1 MKPTPLLLFLLLLV
15 ILISSV
21 LFSRFLPLNILSEGF
36 VSFRYTD
43 PTTSPSFSIDNAAL
57 INTYSAT
64 NKVVK
69 LYDSVYLDPKNGN
82 LIEVDGNTFDKVYYK
97 NDTLYNDKPACETA
111 NSSDKGNCVVS
122 SADTTGSTVKKIYVV
137 KRSGDSSASNPYA
150 ASYTNNIW
158 ANGNLSESQ
167 IPNVSS
173 CFRPFRYETKNRWD
187 GVSNHKYQV
196 FYFPWNNDT
205 YIHIIK
211 LGTTGTT
218 PIPTKHAIT
227 IHHQS
232 STIQGVTYTDG
243 TSGTS
248 AITVPTGISDAQTA
262 ATDGNNGKVVRQ
274 DNKDFYQLSKA
285 FKYDYVNGRVYK
297 TVTTSNTPTTTV
309 YNRVGDT
316 VSDQTTA
323 GSITNAQFTPKV
335 YQDAGGN
342 LLLVVANSQK
352 TLLASLLVDTFA
364 GGIVTFKLGEI
375 AYYTGTTKDTGTG
388 CGEVVNGTKE
398 RKLSDA
404 KDSKSGKKQ
413 GKRGNA
419 AVAGEDYG
427 SDYNKWLA
435 YWNTVA
441 AKDSATYSEDYML
454 KTQVVPPVCP
464 SCPSCNSS
472 AGVCTNCGGQGGSGT
487 FGPGSAGSMAGSA
500 SVNGGLSGSV
510 AVSSDKGKVTTK
522 DAGTFATTS
531 NTSSLGGATTTT
543 ALGAV
548 SGVENV
554 AKSGAGIVTGT
565 VGTVGGL
572 VGKTIDTTS
581 DLLKSAGSG
590 AKDLVK
596 SGAGGAVD
604 LVKSGTGG
612 AVDLVKSAGSGVKDV
627 LTQDG
632 NVRYSNRRGNRQ
644 DDTTYGY
651 STGNVGSSR
660 GSGYQSNAP
669 GVDYYSYYGALPSK
683 GGNFIPI
690 TADFS
695 AFGK

>member
-15 ILISSV
+15 VLISSV
-21 LFSRFLPLNILSEGF
+21 LFSRFLPLNVFSEGF

-43 PTTSPSFSIDNAAL
+43 PLTSPSFSMDSAGL

-69 LYDSVYLDPKNGN
+69 IYDSIYLDPKNGN

-97 NDTLYNDKPACETA
+97 NDIQSYGNIAACTSA
-111 NSSDKGNCVVS
+111 KSDGIGNCIA
-122 SADTTGSTVKKIYVV
+122 SAAEITGSTVKKIYVV
-137 KRSGDSSASNPYA
+137 KRSGDSSSSNPYA

-158 ANGNLSESQ
+158 ANGNLAESQ
-167 IPNVSS
+167 ITNVSS

-187 GVSNHKYQV
+187 GVDNHKYQV

-211 LGTTGTT
+211 LGTSAAN
-218 PIPTKHAIT
+218 PTKHAIT

-232 STIQGVTYTDG
+232 STIQGVTYTESSTG
-243 TSGTS
+243 GAVGTS

-262 ATDGNNGKVVRQ
+262 ATDGDNGKVVRQ
-274 DNKDFYQLSKA
+274 DTKDFYQLSKA
-285 FKYDYVNGRVYK
+285 FKYDYTNGRVYK
-297 TVTTSNTPTTTV
+297 TTNVSNTPTTTV
-309 YNRVGDT
+309 YNRVGGT
-316 VSDQTTA
+316 INDQSTP
-323 GSITNAQFTPKV
+323 GSITNADEFTPKV

-342 LLLVVANSQK
+342 LLLVIAHSRK
-352 TLLASLLVDTFA
+352 TLIASLLVESIDN
-364 GGIVTFKLGEI
+364 GVVKFKRGEHV
-375 AYYTGTTKDTGTG
+375 YYNGAIKDTGTG
-388 CGEVVNGTKE
+388 CGEIIQNTNE
-398 RKLSDA
+398 RKLSD
-404 KDSKSGKKQ
+404 GKKH
-413 GKRGNA
+413 GNRGS
-419 AVAGEDYG
+419 AVAGKDYG

-441 AKDSATYSEDYML
+441 AKDSATHSEDYML

-464 SCPSCNSS
+464 SCPSCSSS

-548 SGVENV
+548 SGAENV

-596 SGAGGAVD
+596 SGTGGAVD

-632 NVRYSNRRGNRQ
+632 NGRYTNRRGNLQ
-644 DDTTYGY
+644 GDTTYGY
-651 STGNVGSSR
+651 STGNVGSNR
-660 GSGYQSNAP
+660 GSGNQSNTP

-690 TADFS
+690 TTDFS